1 MMLTL
6 PVVIASAAKQSSCT
20 AVLDCFAALAMTI
33 WVLINAAWYKMLGLM
48 IAVLVQSATSTAS
61 PHGDQYIGPPSVTCV
76 AEPVQRL
83 IGRVASPRIVARAKR
98 LAKATSVRI
107 LRADGVMTM
116 DYGYGR
122 LNIITND
129 RNIITALRCG

>member
-1 MMLTL
+1 M
-6 PVVIASAAKQSSCT
+6 
-20 AVLDCFAALAMTI
+20 F
-33 WVLINAAWYKMLGLM
+33 GLL
-48 IAVLVQSATSTAS
+48 IAVLAQGATTTAS
-61 PHGDQYIGPPSVTCV
+61 TQRDQYIGPPAVTCV
-76 AEPVQRL
+76 AEPAQPL
-83 IGRVASPRIVARAKR
+83 IGRVAGPRTVARAKR
-98 LAKATSVRI
+98 LAKATSVRT